1 MSKRTIDRLA
11 DKIEYTKQI
20 QEQAKIKENIKKAE
34 ETSLPNLEMLVDNLY
49 RLNIVDGDSY
59 LALICFLMQLKYT
72 RNRRLEEDDKTGVF
86 FNGVAR
92 MVNLPQQKQ
101 YVR

>member
-1 MSKRTIDRLA
+1 
-11 DKIEYTKQI
+11 
-20 QEQAKIKENIKKAE
+20 
-34 ETSLPNLEMLVDNLY
+34 MLVDNLY

-92 MVNLPQQKQ
+92 NGKSATAKAICEIEKQ
-101 YVR
+101 YGKIFKAQSGKLLEASHGEEIWKSHLNFLMK